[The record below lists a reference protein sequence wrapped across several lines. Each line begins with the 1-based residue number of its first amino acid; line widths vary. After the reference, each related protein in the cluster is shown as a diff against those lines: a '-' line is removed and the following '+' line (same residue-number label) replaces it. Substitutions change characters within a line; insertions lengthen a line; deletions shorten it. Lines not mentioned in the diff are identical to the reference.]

1 MSVIELANPFALFL
15 LPGPLI
21 ANAFS
26 TGAPQPN
33 AVILLPASI
42 RDKLRSRMMS
52 GEVRGS
58 SWRMIAAILAW
69 IGIVTGFAG
78 PRIPNSIAA
87 LPMSGRD
94 LMLAIDLSGSMM
106 KRDFDLG
113 GVSLTRLELV
123 KKVAAE
129 LVLRRE
135 GDRIGLVIF
144 AEKAL
149 AAAPLSFDAPAIARS
164 LEEMEIGLVGR
175 STAIGEGLG
184 LALKRLVNST
194 AQSRVVI
201 LLSDG
206 ANNAGSSEPSAVAD
220 LARRLGV
227 KVFTIGLGVEDTTTH
242 PESRD
247 AVDFVT
253 LQKVAE
259 IGGGSAFRA
268 RSGAELDQAMKRIES
283 MVASTALAPPV
294 VIYTELWIYPAVVS
308 LLACGFILLTS
319 RARK

>member
-1 MSVIELANPFALFL
+1 MFAIELANPLAFCL
-15 LPGPLI
+15 LPIPLI
-21 ANAFS
+21 ASVFLTATPQSNA
-26 TGAPQPN
+26 A
-33 AVILLPASI
+33 IMLPDSI
-42 RDKLRSRMMS
+42 RDKLLTRKKETE
-52 GEVRGS
+52 GQLS
-58 SWRMIAAILAW
+58 SWRMIAAIIAW
-69 IGIVTGFAG
+69 IGISVGFSG

-94 LMLAIDLSGSMM
+94 LVLAIDLSGSMM
-106 KRDFDLG
+106 KRDFELG

-123 KKVAAE
+123 KKIAAE

-149 AAAPLSFDAPAIARS
+149 AAAPMSFDTAAIARS

-206 ANNAGSSEPSAVAD
+206 ANNAGSSEPAAVAD
-220 LARRLGV
+220 LARRLGIR
-227 KVFTIGLGVEDTTTH
+227 VFTIGLGVEDTTNF

-259 IGGGSAFRA
+259 IGGGAAFRA
-268 RSGAELDQAMKRIES
+268 HSGAELDQAMKMIES
-283 MVASTALAPPV
+283 MVASTAEAPPSI
-294 VIYTELWIYPAVVS
+294 IYTELWIYPALIS
-308 LLACGFILLTS
+308 LLACGFMILTS
-319 RARK
+319 RTRK